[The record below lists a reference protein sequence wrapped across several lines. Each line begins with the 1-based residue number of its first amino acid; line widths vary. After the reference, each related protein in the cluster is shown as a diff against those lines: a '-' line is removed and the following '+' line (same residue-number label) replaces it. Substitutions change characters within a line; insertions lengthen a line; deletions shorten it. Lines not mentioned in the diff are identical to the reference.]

1 MQRTSLA
8 FKTIHPS
15 SQPSPAGGEGETFH
29 ANRHMVPEIGQFALI
44 LALLLALTQ
53 GVLPIVGAARGVPV
67 WMALARPAAQGQF
80 TFVVI
85 AFGCLAWSF
94 VNNDFSVLNVAT
106 NSNSQLP
113 LHYRFAAT
121 WGSHEGSLLLW
132 VLMLNIWTVAVTVF
146 SRRLPR
152 EMVARVLGVMGLISV
167 GFLLFMLLTSNPFE
181 RLLPAAVDGRDLNP
195 LLQDPGM
202 VIHPPMLYMG
212 YVGFSVAFA
221 FAIAALL
228 GGRLDATWARWSRPW
243 TTLAWCFLTVG
254 IMLGSGWA
262 YYELGW
268 GGWWFWDPVE
278 NASFMPWLVGTALI
292 HSLAVTEKRG
302 GFKSWTV
309 LLAIC
314 AFSLSLLGTF
324 LVRSGVL
331 TSVHAFATDPTRG
344 IFILVFLA
352 IVIGG
357 SLALFAWR
365 APRVGL
371 GGGFGLVSR
380 ESMLLGN
387 NVLLVVAAG
396 SVLLGTLYPL
406 FLDALD
412 LGKISV
418 GPPYFDSVFVPLM
431 TPAIFLMG
439 IGPLARWKEAS
450 LPDIVTRLKWAL
462 VVSLLTALALPLLL
476 GKWTPL
482 VSFGLLLALWIVTTS
497 AVNLYGRLA
506 PFSSGLSARLAGQPR
521 GYYGMLLAHC
531 GVAVFIVGVTLVKGY
546 ETERDVR
553 MGVGDSVTV
562 GGYAFRFD
570 GVENIAGPNY
580 SAARGNIVVSRGG
593 QQVLALH
600 PEKRVYN
607 AQQMAMTEA
616 AISSGLFGDLYVS
629 LGEPVSDGAW
639 SVRIYDKPFVIW
651 IWGGCLIM
659 ALGGLL
665 ALTDRRYRSAAR
677 STSAAQIPDP
687 KQVVAG

>member
-1 MQRTSLA
+1 M
-8 FKTIHPS
+8 I
-15 SQPSPAGGEGETFH
+15 
-29 ANRHMVPEIGQFALI
+29 PEIGQFALI

-53 GVLPIVGAARGVPV
+53 GVLPIFGAARAIPAWIRV
-67 WMALARPAAQGQF
+67 ARPAAQGQF
-80 TFVVI
+80 VFVAI

-132 VLMLNIWTVAVTVF
+132 VLMLNVWTVAVTVF
-146 SRRLPR
+146 SRHLP
-152 EMVARVLGVMGLISV
+152 EETVARVLGVMGLVSV
-167 GFLLFMLLTSNPFE
+167 GFLLFMLLTSTPFD
-181 RLLPAAVDGRDLNP
+181 RLFPAAADGRDLNP

-202 VIHPPMLYMG
+202 VVHPPMLYMG

-243 TTLAWCFLTVG
+243 TTLAWCFLTLG
-254 IMLGSGWA
+254 IMMGSWWA

-278 NASFMPWLVGTALI
+278 NASFMPWLFGTALI

-302 GFKSWTV
+302 SFKSWTV

-331 TSVHAFATDPTRG
+331 TSVHAFATDPKRG
-344 IFILVFLA
+344 IFILAFLTL
-352 IVIGG
+352 VIGG

-371 GGGFGLVSR
+371 GGKFELVSR
-380 ESMLLGN
+380 ETILLAN
-387 NVLLVVAAG
+387 NVMLAVAAG
-396 SVLLGTLYPL
+396 SVLIGTLYPL
-406 FLDALD
+406 FLDALN

-418 GPPYFDSVFVPLM
+418 GPPYFDAVFVPLM
-431 TPAIFLMG
+431 APAVFLMG

-450 LPDIVTRLKWAL
+450 LPELAVRLKWAL
-462 VVSLLTALALPLLL
+462 GVSLITAVLLPFVL

-482 VSFGLLLALWIVTTS
+482 IAFGLLLAAWIIATTVVTLKYRLSRSAGSLWT
-497 AVNLYGRLA
+497 RLA
-506 PFSSGLSARLAGQPR
+506 AQPR
-521 GYYGMLLAHC
+521 SYYGMLLAHC
-531 GVAVFIVGVTLVKGY
+531 GVAVFIIGVTLVKGY

-553 MGVGDSVTV
+553 MAVGDSVTV

-570 GVENIAGPNY
+570 GVQEVTGPNY
-580 SAARGNIVVSRGG
+580 RGARGAIDISRDGRH
-593 QQVLALH
+593 VEVLH

-607 AQQMAMTEA
+607 AQQMPMTEA
-616 AISSGLFGDLYVS
+616 AIDTGIFGDLYVS
-629 LGEPVSDGAW
+629 LGEPVSGGAW
-639 SVRIYDKPFVIW
+639 SVRVYHKPFVVW
-651 IWGGCLIM
+651 IWGGCIIM
-659 ALGGLL
+659 ALGGFL
-665 ALTDRRYRSAAR
+665 ALCDRRYRVAAR
-677 STSAAQIPDP
+677 RSEAAVATGGKKIPG
-687 KQVVAG
+687 VSEAAIG